1 MVWLFTWFFG
11 VRAHFVKLL
20 DGNWERKLFIG
31 LFFWWCGFMYY
42 ELFLLVCYSVYS
54 CQNFIKFIVYL
65 LEKWKLYSLLITD
78 QYLSRKFAISGSN
91 WSWYILVAE
100 YVLRFHFSVILQRC
114 QFIHEMFWF
123 QVRLI
128 VKIVAVNFFLWM

>member
-1 MVWLFTWFFG
+1 MIVYLIFWC
-11 VRAHFVKLL
+11 AHFVNLL
-20 DGNWERKLFIG
+20 DGNWERKLFIR

-65 LEKWKLYSLLITD
+65 LEKWKWYSLLIID
-78 QYLSRKFAISGSN
+78 QYLFRKFAISSSN

-128 VKIVAVNFFLWM
+128 VKIVAVNFFFFLWM